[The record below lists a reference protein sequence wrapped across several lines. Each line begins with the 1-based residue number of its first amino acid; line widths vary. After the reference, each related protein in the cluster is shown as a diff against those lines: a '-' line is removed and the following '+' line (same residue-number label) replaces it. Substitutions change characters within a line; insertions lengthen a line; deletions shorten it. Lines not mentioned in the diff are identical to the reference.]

1 MGHKGNNRLKRK
13 VRGSYAISTVSI
25 ALVLFL
31 LAGVGYIIW
40 NLSKTT
46 DTIKERMTLYVML
59 ESETT
64 PEEAATIGEKLCATE
79 GIREVTFVPKGEA
92 AADFKQYAGGDFEEF
107 LDFNPLPDSYEVKIA
122 SCESPKCLVE
132 SLTADIS
139 TWERVDEVVYQK
151 GMVESLETNL
161 ASFKFMMVV
170 FAGVM
175 LFISLVLLRN
185 TVRMS
190 VYSRREVISTMK
202 LVGATRSFIRAPFLV
217 QSAFQGIF
225 SAFIAI
231 MALIV
236 ILFFLRNGFEQ
247 LFEIFR
253 LDLLLLVMGI
263 VLASG
268 LVICVTS
275 TYFVVNKLV
284 SLKKAELYY

>member
-1 MGHKGNNRLKRK
+1 MTSNKKMRRR
-13 VRGSYAISTVSI
+13 VRGSYAISTISI
-25 ALVLFL
+25 AFVLFL
-31 LAGVGYIIW
+31 VASVGFIIW

-79 GIREVTFVPKGEA
+79 GIREVIFVPKGEA

-202 LVGATRSFIRAPFLV
+202 LVGASRLFIKRPFLV
-217 QSAFQGIF
+217 SSIWMGLLAGLIASLMFWGVLVALTKGLSYLMLTVSWEALAIIF
-225 SAFIAI
+225 GSI
-231 MALIV
+231 MVGGVLIS
-236 ILFFLRNGFEQ
+236 L
-247 LFEIFR
+247 IF
-253 LDLLLLVMGI
+253 
-263 VLASG
+263 
-268 LVICVTS
+268 
-275 TYFVVNKLV
+275 TYLSVSRFVNMKTA
-284 SLKKAELYY
+284 KIHIY

>member
-1 MGHKGNNRLKRK
+1 MTSNKKMRRR
-13 VRGSYAISTVSI
+13 VRGSYAISTISI
-25 ALVLFL
+25 AFVLFL
-31 LAGVGYIIW
+31 VASVGFIIW

-79 GIREVTFVPKGEA
+79 GIREVIFVPKGEA

-132 SLTADIS
+132 SLTANNS

-202 LVGATRSFIRAPFLV
+202 LVGASRLFIKRPFLV
-217 QSAFQGIF
+217 SSIWMGLLAGLIASLMFWGVLVALTKGLSYLMLTVSWEALAIIF
-225 SAFIAI
+225 GSI
-231 MALIV
+231 MVGGVLIS
-236 ILFFLRNGFEQ
+236 L
-247 LFEIFR
+247 IF
-253 LDLLLLVMGI
+253 
-263 VLASG
+263 
-268 LVICVTS
+268 
-275 TYFVVNKLV
+275 TYLSVSRFVNMKTA
-284 SLKKAELYY
+284 KIHIY

>member
-1 MGHKGNNRLKRK
+1 MTSNKKMRRR
-13 VRGSYAISTVSI
+13 VRGSYAISTISI
-25 ALVLFL
+25 AFVLFL
-31 LAGVGYIIW
+31 VASVGFIIW

-79 GIREVTFVPKGEA
+79 GIREVIFVPKGEA

-132 SLTADIS
+132 SLTANIS

-202 LVGATRSFIRAPFLV
+202 LVGASRLFIKRPFLV
-217 QSAFQGIF
+217 SSIWMGLLAGLIASLMFWGVLVALTKGLSYLMLTVSWEALAIIF
-225 SAFIAI
+225 GSI
-231 MALIV
+231 MVGGVLIS
-236 ILFFLRNGFEQ
+236 L
-247 LFEIFR
+247 IF
-253 LDLLLLVMGI
+253 
-263 VLASG
+263 
-268 LVICVTS
+268 
-275 TYFVVNKLV
+275 TYLSVSRFVNMKTA
-284 SLKKAELYY
+284 KIHIY

>member
-1 MGHKGNNRLKRK
+1 MTSNKKMRRR
-13 VRGSYAISTVSI
+13 VRGSYAISTISI
-25 ALVLFL
+25 AFVLFL
-31 LAGVGYIIW
+31 VASVGFIIW

-79 GIREVTFVPKGEA
+79 GIREVIFVPKGEA

-132 SLTADIS
+132 SLTANIS

-202 LVGATRSFIRAPFLV
+202 LVGASRLFIKRPFLV
-217 QSAFQGIF
+217 SSIWMGLLAGLIASLMFWGVLVALTKGLSYLMLTVSWEAMAIIF
-225 SAFIAI
+225 GSI
-231 MALIV
+231 MVGGVLIS
-236 ILFFLRNGFEQ
+236 L
-247 LFEIFR
+247 IF
-253 LDLLLLVMGI
+253 
-263 VLASG
+263 
-268 LVICVTS
+268 
-275 TYFVVNKLV
+275 TYLSVSRFVNMKTA
-284 SLKKAELYY
+284 KIHIY

>member
-1 MGHKGNNRLKRK
+1 MTSNKKMRRR
-13 VRGSYAISTVSI
+13 VRGSYAISTISI
-25 ALVLFL
+25 AFVLFL
-31 LAGVGYIIW
+31 VASVGFIIW

-79 GIREVTFVPKGEA
+79 GIREVIFVPKGEA

-132 SLTADIS
+132 SLTANIS

-202 LVGATRSFIRAPFLV
+202 LVGASRLFIKRPFLINSIWMGLLAGLIASLMFWGV
-217 QSAFQGIF
+217 LVALTKGLSYLMLTVSWEALAIIF
-225 SAFIAI
+225 GSI
-231 MALIV
+231 MVGGVLIS
-236 ILFFLRNGFEQ
+236 L
-247 LFEIFR
+247 IF
-253 LDLLLLVMGI
+253 
-263 VLASG
+263 
-268 LVICVTS
+268 
-275 TYFVVNKLV
+275 TYLSVSRFVNMKTA
-284 SLKKAELYY
+284 KIHIY

>member
-1 MGHKGNNRLKRK
+1 MTSNKKMRRR
-13 VRGSYAISTVSI
+13 VRGSYAISTISI
-25 ALVLFL
+25 AFVLFL
-31 LAGVGYIIW
+31 VASVGFIIW

-59 ESETT
+59 QSETT

-79 GIREVTFVPKGEA
+79 GIREVIFVPKGEA

-202 LVGATRSFIRAPFLV
+202 LVGASRLFIKRPFLINSIWMGLLAGLIASLMFWGV
-217 QSAFQGIF
+217 LVALTKGLSYLMLTVSWEALAIIF
-225 SAFIAI
+225 GSI
-231 MALIV
+231 MVGGVLIS
-236 ILFFLRNGFEQ
+236 L
-247 LFEIFR
+247 IF
-253 LDLLLLVMGI
+253 
-263 VLASG
+263 
-268 LVICVTS
+268 
-275 TYFVVNKLV
+275 TYLSVSRFVNMKTA
-284 SLKKAELYY
+284 KIHIY

>member
-1 MGHKGNNRLKRK
+1 MTSNKKMRRR
-13 VRGSYAISTVSI
+13 VRGSYAISTISI
-25 ALVLFL
+25 AFVLFL
-31 LAGVGYIIW
+31 VASVGFIIW

-202 LVGATRSFIRAPFLV
+202 LVGASRLFIKRPFLV
-217 QSAFQGIF
+217 SSIWMGLLAGLIASLMFWGVLVALTKGLSYLMLTVSWEALAIIF
-225 SAFIAI
+225 GSI
-231 MALIV
+231 MVGGVLIS
-236 ILFFLRNGFEQ
+236 L
-247 LFEIFR
+247 IF
-253 LDLLLLVMGI
+253 
-263 VLASG
+263 
-268 LVICVTS
+268 
-275 TYFVVNKLV
+275 TYLSVSRFVNMKTA
-284 SLKKAELYY
+284 KIHIY

>member
-1 MGHKGNNRLKRK
+1 MTSNKKMRRR
-13 VRGSYAISTVSI
+13 VRGSYAISTISI
-25 ALVLFL
+25 AFVLFL
-31 LAGVGYIIW
+31 VASVGFIIW

-79 GIREVTFVPKGEA
+79 GIREVIFVPKGEA

-202 LVGATRSFIRAPFLV
+202 LVGASRLFIKRPFLINSIWMGLLAGLIASLMFWGV
-217 QSAFQGIF
+217 LVALTKGLSYLMLTVSWEALAIIF
-225 SAFIAI
+225 GSI
-231 MALIV
+231 MVGGVLIS
-236 ILFFLRNGFEQ
+236 L
-247 LFEIFR
+247 IF
-253 LDLLLLVMGI
+253 
-263 VLASG
+263 
-268 LVICVTS
+268 
-275 TYFVVNKLV
+275 TYLSVSRFVNMKTA
-284 SLKKAELYY
+284 KIHIY

>member
-1 MGHKGNNRLKRK
+1 MTSNKKMRRR
-13 VRGSYAISTVSI
+13 VRGSYAISTISI
-25 ALVLFL
+25 AFVLFL
-31 LAGVGYIIW
+31 VASVGFIIW

-79 GIREVTFVPKGEA
+79 GIREVIFVPKGEA

-122 SCESPKCLVE
+122 SCESPKSLVE

-202 LVGATRSFIRAPFLV
+202 LVGASRLFIKRPFLV
-217 QSAFQGIF
+217 SSIWMGLLAGLIASLMFWGVLVALTKGLSYLMLTVSWEALAIIF
-225 SAFIAI
+225 GSI
-231 MALIV
+231 MVGGVLIS
-236 ILFFLRNGFEQ
+236 L
-247 LFEIFR
+247 IF
-253 LDLLLLVMGI
+253 
-263 VLASG
+263 
-268 LVICVTS
+268 
-275 TYFVVNKLV
+275 TYLSVSRFVNMKTA
-284 SLKKAELYY
+284 KIHIY

>member
-1 MGHKGNNRLKRK
+1 MTSNKKMRRR
-13 VRGSYAISTVSI
+13 VRGSYAISTISI
-25 ALVLFL
+25 AFVLFL
-31 LAGVGYIIW
+31 VASVGFIIW

-59 ESETT
+59 QSETT

-79 GIREVTFVPKGEA
+79 GIREVIFVPKGEA

-202 LVGATRSFIRAPFLV
+202 LVGASRLFIKRPFLV
-217 QSAFQGIF
+217 SSIWMGLLAGLIASLMFWGVLVALTKGLSYLMLTVSWEALAIIF
-225 SAFIAI
+225 GSI
-231 MALIV
+231 MVGGVLIS
-236 ILFFLRNGFEQ
+236 L
-247 LFEIFR
+247 IF
-253 LDLLLLVMGI
+253 
-263 VLASG
+263 
-268 LVICVTS
+268 
-275 TYFVVNKLV
+275 TYLSVSRFVNMKTA
-284 SLKKAELYY
+284 KIHIY

>member
-1 MGHKGNNRLKRK
+1 MTSNKKMRRR
-13 VRGSYAISTVSI
+13 VRGSYAISTISI
-25 ALVLFL
+25 AFVLFL
-31 LAGVGYIIW
+31 IASVGFIIW

-79 GIREVTFVPKGEA
+79 GIREVIFVPKGEA

-122 SCESPKCLVE
+122 SCESPKSLVE
-132 SLTADIS
+132 SLTANIS

-202 LVGATRSFIRAPFLV
+202 LVGASRLFIKRPFLINSIWMGLLAGLIASLMFWGV
-217 QSAFQGIF
+217 LVALTKGLSYLMLTVSWEALAIIF
-225 SAFIAI
+225 GSI
-231 MALIV
+231 MVGGVLIS
-236 ILFFLRNGFEQ
+236 L
-247 LFEIFR
+247 IF
-253 LDLLLLVMGI
+253 
-263 VLASG
+263 
-268 LVICVTS
+268 
-275 TYFVVNKLV
+275 TYLSVSRFVNMKTA
-284 SLKKAELYY
+284 KIHIY